1 MLTHFV
7 LTLLLTFVWLI
18 FQFNQ
23 KKVLTLFD
31 NLVLFSEGD
40 IFEMRICMSE
50 REFRFWFDILDS
62 KPMLGFIEAN
72 NTIQKW
78 YEPLVFKDKLY
89 LSVHF
94 DETDGYISIYD
105 MEQEVLG
112 GEDAQR
118 YLNGENYD
126 FDKKEFLC
134 SPE

>member
-31 NLVLFSEGD
+31 NLVIFSESD
-40 IFEMRICMSE
+40 IFEMRICMND
-50 REFRFWFDILDS
+50 REFDAWFNIIDS
-62 KPMLGFIEAN
+62 KPMIGFIEVDE
-72 NTIQKW
+72 TVVGW
-78 YEPLVFKDKLY
+78 YDPLVFNDKLY

-94 DETDGYISIYD
+94 DEDGAYLSIYD
-105 MEQEVLG
+105 RDEEVLSSL
-112 GEDAQR
+112 DAEL
-118 YLNGENYD
+118 YLKGKQYD
-126 FDKKEFLC
+126 FGRREFVC